1 MIHSG
6 VLRQKK
12 EEKKKKACY
21 TSTQKEGKTRNRN
34 AFKHQRSL
42 ASKMLEKKK
51 KRFQVGASTSVEMRQ
66 KKKSSEKKKG
76 AETGGLQMLKC
87 RGQYRKQAQCTHTK
101 KKKKKRFNTIR
112 FIFFTKRVKQVY
124 HHPQRDQKSTIGLHL
139 LS

>member
-1 MIHSG
+1 MGEKKKSSQQGAQLSTNVIHSG

-12 EEKKKKACY
+12 EEKKKACY

-34 AFKHQRSL
+34 AFKHRRSL

-76 AETGGLQMLKC
+76 RKPVACKC
-87 RGQYRKQAQCTHTK
+87 
-101 KKKKKRFNTIR
+101 
-112 FIFFTKRVKQVY
+112 
-124 HHPQRDQKSTIGLHL
+124 
-139 LS
+139 